1 MQTEYKA
8 KLNNG
13 HVEWAAAIPPAQLD
27 GAEVLVTVLP
37 SPRIQKTTKAE
48 RGRAMLAALEKLT
61 ASGAFADIKDPVA
74 WQREIRKDGILPGRE
89 A

>member
-8 KLNNG
+8 KLNEG
-13 HVEWAAAIPPAQLD
+13 KVEWSAAPPPFYLN

-37 SPRIQKTTKAE
+37 SPRIQETTKAE
-48 RGRAMLAALEKLT
+48 RGRAMRAALEKLA